1 MGCRKVSHTS
11 ADFSQMGT
19 CQWDDEMGGV
29 LNSVVSNLF

>member
-19 CQWDDEMGGV
+19 CQWDDEMGGGV
-29 LNSVVSNLF
+29 E